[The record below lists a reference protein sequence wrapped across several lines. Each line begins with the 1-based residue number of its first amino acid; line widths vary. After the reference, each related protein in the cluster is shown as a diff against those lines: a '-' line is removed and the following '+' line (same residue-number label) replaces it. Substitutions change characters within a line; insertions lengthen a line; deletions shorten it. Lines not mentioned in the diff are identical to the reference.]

1 MLVVRTVEAHPVS
14 LPNARSIN
22 VDPEHGSVVRDG
34 TLSETAV
41 PDLLAR
47 AHRMRFTGMLA
58 FYTPG
63 QEPSSIRLAEGT
75 VVRANGPFRSKEVEW
90 EILGRY
96 LPPETLEFA
105 SQHAADYGVGPFS
118 AVERL
123 VLLPRETLDSARVGL
138 TILGV
143 RTMCALP
150 GVTRYEFRPL
160 PEVALPG
167 SEPEVA
173 VEPLGLLVECYLV
186 EPHRELAAR
195 SIAPFE
201 HAALSVDTEN
211 ARRTLATLHGPVRA
225 VLESL
230 TLSPSSVQAL
240 RERGVVSPDE
250 LVASVGAL
258 LVTRLV
264 TLRGHAGSQTFPA
277 VRPASGLPPRAGD
290 SQPPV
295 SGFPSRM
302 PTARPESGFVT
313 SEHTGSERGA
323 KEHAME
329 QKVEEAWMLAEADP
343 TRAEK
348 IGSVVHKAVAVF
360 PRNPRLRYYLARVHV
375 KANRLPEAVKEL
387 ETVLALDPSDVDAVN
402 ELARLKR
409 LLAPSIRPGPNGPAS
424 DR

>member
-1 MLVVRTVEAHPVS
+1 VS
-14 LPNARSIN
+14 HPNARSIN
-22 VDPEHGSVVRDG
+22 VESEQGSVGRDG
-34 TLSETAV
+34 TLAETPV

-47 AHRMRFTGMLA
+47 AHRARFTGTLA

-63 QEPSSIRLAEGT
+63 QEPSGIRLAEGT
-75 VVRANGPFRSKEVEW
+75 VVRANGPFRSQDVEW

-96 LPPETLEFA
+96 LPPETVEFA
-105 SQHAADYGVGPFS
+105 AQHARDYGVDPFH

-123 VLLPRETLDSARVGL
+123 VLLPRESLDSARQAL
-138 TILGV
+138 TTLGV
-143 RTMCALP
+143 RAMCALP
-150 GVTRYEFRPL
+150 GVTRYEFRSL
-160 PEVALPG
+160 PEVPPTD

-201 HAALSVDTEN
+201 HTALSVDTEN
-211 ARRTLATLHGPVRA
+211 ARRVLAALHGPVRA

-230 TLSPSSVQAL
+230 ALSPSSVQAL
-240 RERGVVSPDE
+240 RERGIVSPDE
-250 LVASVGAL
+250 LVACVGAL

-264 TLRGHAGSQTFPA
+264 TLRGHSGSQTFPA
-277 VRPASGLPPRAGD
+277 VRPASGHAPRAA
-290 SQPPV
+290 SSEPPGI
-295 SGFPSRM
+295 SRFPSNR
-302 PTARPESGFVT
+302 PPPRPESGFVA
-313 SEHTGSERGA
+313 SEHTGSDRGA

-329 QKVEEAWMLAEADP
+329 QRVEEAWMLAEADP
-343 TRAEK
+343 TRAER
-348 IGSVVHKAVAVF
+348 IGSVVLKAVSVF

-375 KANRLPEAVKEL
+375 KANRLLEAVKEL

-402 ELARLKR
+402 ELARLR
-409 LLAPSIRPGPNGPAS
+409 EIVEPSRIGLRDTTP

>member
-1 MLVVRTVEAHPVS
+1 MSH
-14 LPNARSIN
+14 PNARPIN
-22 VDPEHGSVVRDG
+22 TEPEHASVGRDG

-47 AHRMRFTGMLA
+47 AHRTRFTGMLG

-96 LPPETLEFA
+96 LPPETVEFA
-105 SQHAADYGVGPFS
+105 AQHAADYDVGPFS

-143 RTMCALP
+143 RAMCALP

-160 PEVALPG
+160 PEVPPAG
-167 SEPEVA
+167 TEPEVA

-211 ARRTLATLHGPVRA
+211 ARRTLATLQGPVRA
-225 VLESL
+225 VLEAL
-230 TLSPSSVQAL
+230 TLSPSSVQTL
-240 RERGVVSPDE
+240 RERGIVSPDE

-277 VRPASGLPPRAGD
+277 VRPPSGYPPPAAD
-290 SQPPV
+290 SQPPGI
-295 SGFPSRM
+295 SRFPSRM

-313 SEHTGSERGA
+313 SEQTGSERGA

-329 QKVEEAWMLAEADP
+329 QRVEEAWMLAEADP

-348 IGSVVHKAVAVF
+348 IGGVVLKAVSVF

-375 KANRLPEAVKEL
+375 KANRLLEAVKEL
-387 ETVLALDPSDVDAVN
+387 ETVLALDSSDVDAVN

-409 LLAPSIRPGPNGPAS
+409 LLAPSIRSGPNDPTP